1 MLPTLE
7 MQNVGLNY
15 HSKDGETVAIDDISF
30 CVNKNEFVG
39 LVGPSGCGKTTI
51 LSLISGILTPSRGQ
65 VLIEGKS
72 TKEKGT
78 KIGYMFQRDLLFPW
92 RTIMQNVS
100 LGAELNHDKTSNTK
114 QKTIELLKKYG
125 IYDFKDKY
133 PSELSGG
140 MRQRV
145 ALIRTLVLNPQILLL
160 DEPFGALDYQT
171 RQNVIDDISSIIKNE
186 NMTSLLV
193 THDITE
199 AISMCDRVIVLSPRP
214 SHVQK
219 VIKIELDKTKPPS
232 KRKTEKMFFEY
243 QTQIW
248 KELGK

>member
-7 MQNVGLNY
+7 MQNIGLNY
-15 HSKDGETVAIDDISF
+15 HSRDGETVAIDDISF

-39 LVGPSGCGKTTI
+39 IVGPSGCGKTTL
-51 LSLISGILTPSRGQ
+51 LSLISGILTPSHGQ
-65 VLIEGKS
+65 VLIEGKN
-72 TKEKGT
+72 TKDKSAR
-78 KIGYMFQRDLLFPW
+78 IGYMFQRDLLFPW
-92 RTIMQNVS
+92 RTILQNVN
-100 LGAELNHDKTSNTK
+100 LGAELTNDKSQKTK
-114 QKTIELLKKYG
+114 QKTISLLKKYG
-125 IYDFKDKY
+125 IYDFCNKY
-133 PSELSGG
+133 PHELSGG

-171 RQNVIDDISSIIKNE
+171 RQNVIDDISNIIKNE

-214 SHVQK
+214 SRVQK
-219 VIKIELDKTKPPS
+219 VIDIQLDKTNPPS
-232 KRKTEKMFFEY
+232 QRKTLKKFFEY

-248 KELGK
+248 KELGQ

>member
-7 MQNVGLNY
+7 MRNVGLNY
-15 HSKDGETVAIDDISF
+15 HSTDGETVAIDDISF
-30 CVNKNEFVG
+30 CINKNEFVG
-39 LVGPSGCGKTTI
+39 LIGPSGCGKTTV

-72 TKEKGT
+72 TKDKSV
-78 KIGYMFQRDLLFPW
+78 KIGYMFQRDLLFSW
-92 RTIMQNVS
+92 RTIMQNIS
-100 LGAELNHDKTSNTK
+100 LGAELNHDKTQSTHD
-114 QKTIELLKKYG
+114 KTVALLKKYG

-133 PSELSGG
+133 PHELSGG

-171 RQNVIDDISSIIKNE
+171 RQNVIDDISNIIKNE
-186 NMTSLLV
+186 HMTSLLV

-219 VIKIELDKTKPPS
+219 VIDIQLDKTIPPS
-232 KRKTEKMFFEY
+232 KRKTLDKFFEY

-248 KELGK
+248 KELGQ

>member
-7 MQNVGLNY
+7 MQNIGLNY
-15 HSKDGETVAIDDISF
+15 HSRDGETVAIDDISF

-39 LVGPSGCGKTTI
+39 IVGPSGCGKTTL
-51 LSLISGILTPSRGQ
+51 LSLISGILTPSHGQ
-65 VLIEGKS
+65 VLIEGKN
-72 TKEKGT
+72 TKDKSAR
-78 KIGYMFQRDLLFPW
+78 IGYMFQRDLLFPW
-92 RTIMQNVS
+92 RTILQNVN
-100 LGAELNHDKTSNTK
+100 LGAELTNDKSQKTK
-114 QKTIELLKKYG
+114 QKTISLLKKYG
-125 IYDFKDKY
+125 IYDFCNKY
-133 PSELSGG
+133 PHELSGG

-171 RQNVIDDISSIIKNE
+171 RQNVIDDISNIIKNE

-214 SHVQK
+214 SFVQK
-219 VIKIELDKTKPPS
+219 VIDIQLDKTKPPS
-232 KRKTEKMFFEY
+232 QRKTQKRFFEY

-248 KELGK
+248 KELGQ

>member
-1 MLPTLE
+1 
-7 MQNVGLNY
+7 MQN
-15 HSKDGETVAIDDISF
+15 I
-30 CVNKNEFVG
+30 C
-39 LVGPSGCGKTTI
+39 
-51 LSLISGILTPSRGQ
+51 
-65 VLIEGKS
+65 
-72 TKEKGT
+72 
-78 KIGYMFQRDLLFPW
+78 
-92 RTIMQNVS
+92 
-100 LGAELNHDKTSNTK
+100 LGAELNHDKTSLTHEK
-114 QKTIELLKKYG
+114 IIELLKKYE

-133 PSELSGG
+133 PHELSGG

-171 RQNVIDDISSIIKNE
+171 RQNVIDDISKIIKNE

-199 AISMCDRVIVLSPRP
+199 AISMCDKVIVLSARP

-219 VIKIELDKTKPPS
+219 VIEIQLDKTKPPS
-232 KRKTEKMFFEY
+232 KRKTEKKFFEY

-248 KELGK
+248 KELGQ

>member
-1 MLPTLE
+1 MLPTLM

-15 HSKDGETVAIDDISF
+15 HSKTSETNAIDNISF
-30 CVNKNEFVG
+30 CVNKGEFVG
-39 LVGPSGCGKTTI
+39 LVGPSGCGKTTL
-51 LSLISGILTPSRGQ
+51 LSIISGILVPSRGQ

-72 TKEKGT
+72 TKDKNAV
-78 KIGYMFQRDLLFPW
+78 IGYMFQRDLLFPW
-92 RTIMQNVS
+92 RTIWQNVN
-100 LGAELNHDKTSNTK
+100 LGAELKHNKNTA
-114 QKTIELLKKYG
+114 QKATALLKKYG

-133 PSELSGG
+133 PHELSGG

-171 RQNVIDDISSIIKNE
+171 RQNVIDDISGIIKNE
-186 NMTSLLV
+186 NTTSLLV

-199 AISMCDRVIVLSPRP
+199 AICMCDKVIVLSKRP
-214 SHVQK
+214 SQVKK
-219 VIKIELDKTKPPS
+219 VIDIQLDKTKPPS
-232 KRKTEKMFFEY
+232 QRKTLKKFFEY

-248 KELGK
+248 KELA